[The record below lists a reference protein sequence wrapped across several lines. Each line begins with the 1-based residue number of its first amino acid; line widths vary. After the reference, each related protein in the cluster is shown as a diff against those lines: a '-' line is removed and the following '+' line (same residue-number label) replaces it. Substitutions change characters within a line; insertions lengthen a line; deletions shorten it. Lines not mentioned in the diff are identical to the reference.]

1 MTNALAIRP
10 DQTDWTDPQKAMLVA
25 AGVRPANHDQA
36 LVFLNYCTK
45 TGLDPF
51 TKQIYLANGA
61 IIVGI
66 DGLRLLAARTGQF
79 RGTTA
84 PQWCDD
90 TGQWHDVWVA
100 KTPPAAAK
108 VGVMREGFAE
118 PVYGVVMWSEFGGKG
133 GTWNK
138 MPAHMLS
145 KVAESHAL
153 RKAFPAEM
161 SGLYTSD
168 EMAQSQRPTPAAP
181 VVSVAHL
188 VPESHDIVDEATG
201 EIIPLEDT
209 VDAEVMEPGDE

>member
-1 MTNALAIRP
+1 MSNALAIRP

-25 AGVRPANHDQA
+25 AGVKPANHAQA

-66 DGLRLLAARTGQF
+66 DGLRLLAARTGEF
-79 RGTTA
+79 RGTTT
-84 PQWCDD
+84 PLWCDD
-90 TGQWHDVWVA
+90 NGEWHDVWVA
-100 KTPPAAAK
+100 NTPPVAAK
-108 VGVMREGFAE
+108 VGVMRAGFDQ
-118 PVYGVVMWSEFGGKG
+118 PVFGVVMWTEFGGKG
-133 GTWNK
+133 GTWGK

-168 EMAQSQRPTPAAP
+168 EMAQADRPAPAP
-181 VVSVAHL
+181 RVDTSHL
-188 VPESHDIVDEATG
+188 MDAMPLGANG
-201 EIIPLEDT
+201 EQ
-209 VDAEVMEPGDE
+209 V

>member
-79 RGTTA
+79 RGTTCLLYQY
-84 PQWCDD
+84 PSPRDR
-90 TGQWHDVWVA
+90 TSHR
-100 KTPPAAAK
+100 TPSPA
-108 VGVMREGFAE
+108 
-118 PVYGVVMWSEFGGKG
+118 
-133 GTWNK
+133 
-138 MPAHMLS
+138 
-145 KVAESHAL
+145 
-153 RKAFPAEM
+153 
-161 SGLYTSD
+161 
-168 EMAQSQRPTPAAP
+168 
-181 VVSVAHL
+181 
-188 VPESHDIVDEATG
+188 
-201 EIIPLEDT
+201 
-209 VDAEVMEPGDE
+209 